1 MHPLRS
7 LLDEG
12 DTFLASGQLF
22 RFSYGG
28 GDGNDV
34 VLYAVP
40 EPNGALLSLV
50 AGGVWARRAGGAS
63 QSPSIGD
70 ERITRRVAAG
80 FSLQTLHLTRSG
92 SLLAC
97 EPFPRLRAIFPAQH
111 VCLFMSESALA
122 ASGGASPQVSTI
134 AEAVIRIAGNSQD
147 GIQAIGGF
155 LARLAGRSEQEVMT
169 FMTIPST
176 ISGGPSIFQVR
187 IGSGEVL
194 SAGDECDV
202 LLAFYQHSYE
212 GHISAVKKGGIVLY
226 DTGHVQPNPDWQTTY
241 HHVGVPISG
250 ETVEAVGGTG
260 RDKGKN
266 VYALGLIARMFDLN
280 VPKLKKLIEERFTGK
295 DPAVAQNAIT
305 CFQAGYGHRIQGLM
319 QAFQF
324 HPGDKA
330 GRDQVVMSGNEA
342 LAYGILA
349 AGVRF
354 GAGYPITPWSDIME
368 LLRRELPKYG
378 GTFVQTEDEIA
389 AISMA
394 LGASYAGRVA
404 VTGSSGPGISLK
416 TEALGW
422 ASMAEMPIVI
432 IDVQRGGPSTGM
444 PTNVEQSDLN
454 IACFGGHGDSPRVVV
469 APASVEDCF
478 YTAIEA
484 VNIARKYS
492 TPVVLLTDQG
502 IATRIEA
509 FRYPDLEHVC
519 QDISPDL
526 TPVGDH
532 KPYDL
537 EAPDGV
543 TRHLAPGTRV
553 ASGKYPVVT
562 GLEHD
567 ELGHPT
573 GSGKVHMAMMSK
585 RRNKLRKLAEELPL
599 PEIFGAP
606 EGHVL
611 LVGWGSSR
619 GPIQEAVKQARSHGE
634 AISSLHLKHLNPL
647 PNGLE
652 KIFSGF
658 THVVVV
664 ELNDEG
670 LYGFGQL
677 AGILRARFCDPRI
690 RGVTKTDGLTWKVRE
705 ILDRVMRLT
714 K

>member
-1 MHPLRS
+1 MS
-7 LLDEG
+7 DS
-12 DTFLASGQLF
+12 TLA
-22 RFSYGG
+22 
-28 GDGNDV
+28 
-34 VLYAVP
+34 A
-40 EPNGALLSLV
+40 
-50 AGGVWARRAGGAS
+50 AGGPIS
-63 QSPSIGD
+63 S
-70 ERITRRVAAG
+70 RI
-80 FSLQTLHLTRSG
+80 S
-92 SLLAC
+92 
-97 EPFPRLRAIFPAQH
+97 
-111 VCLFMSESALA
+111 
-122 ASGGASPQVSTI
+122 
-134 AEAVIRIAGNSQD
+134 EAVIRIAGNSQD

-194 SAGDECDV
+194 SAGDDADM
-202 LLAFYQHSYE
+202 LLCFYQHSYE
-212 GHISAVKKGGIVLY
+212 DHIKSLKPGGIVLF
-226 DTGHVQPNPDWQTTY
+226 DSDHVTPKSEWQEQY
-241 HHVGVPISG
+241 RHIGVPISSLV
-250 ETVEAVGGTG
+250 VEAIGGTG

-266 VYALGLIARMFDLN
+266 IYALGLLAKIYDLN
-280 VPKLKKLIEERFTGK
+280 VPKLTKLIEERFAGK
-295 DPAVAQNAIT
+295 DTSVVTNALT
-305 CFQAGYGHRIQGLM
+305 AFNAGYLHSLENVLKT
-319 QAFQF
+319 FQF
-324 HPGDKA
+324 NPPQGKEGH
-330 GRDQVVMSGNEA
+330 QVVMNGNEA
-342 LAYGILA
+342 LAYGLIA

-422 ASMAEMPIVI
+422 ASMAEMPVVIV
-432 IDVQRGGPSTGM
+432 DVQRGGPSTGM

-454 IACFGGHGDSPRVVV
+454 IACFGGHGDSPRVVL
-469 APASVEDCF
+469 APANVEDCF

-492 TPVVLLTDQG
+492 TPVIILTDQG

-509 FRYPDLEHVC
+509 FLEPDLQKIC

-526 TPVGDH
+526 TPVADH

-537 EAPDGV
+537 SAADGV

-553 ASGKYPVVT
+553 GSGKYPVVT

-573 GSGKVHMAMMSK
+573 GSPKLHMQMTAK
-585 RRNKLRKLAEELPL
+585 RRNKLKRLATELPT
-599 PEIFGAP
+599 PKTIGP
-606 EGHVL
+606 NEGQIL
-611 LVGWGSSR
+611 LVGWGSSL
-619 GPIQEAVKQARSHGE
+619 GPISEAVSRARGNGE
-634 AISSLHLKHLNPL
+634 AISGLHITHINPL

-652 KIFSGF
+652 EIFKGF
-658 THVVVV
+658 HHVVVV

-670 LYGFGQL
+670 FYGYGQFAQL
-677 AGILRARFCDPRI
+677 LRARYCDPKI
-690 RGVTKTDGLTWKVRE
+690 RSVTKTDGLTWKVRE
-705 ILDRVMRLT
+705 ILDRARAVAQAGIRNGA
-714 K
+714 